1 MNLASEINKRL
12 DAILAHKA
20 ELKELN
26 KEFKNPEFQLKN
38 PQTGELV
45 TKEFALNKAQEAYD
59 DIIGD
64 LNQIT
69 NEGKNCRDLFTNIYY
84 VNNLMEDKQITK
96 EIEANKVNYP
106 TAKSS
111 E

>member
-1 MNLASEINKRL
+1 MSLAKEINKRL
-12 DAILAHKA
+12 DAILAHNA

-26 KEFKNPEFQLKN
+26 KKFKDPEFKLKDMK
-38 PQTGELV
+38 TGKIV

-59 DIIGD
+59 GIIGD

-84 VNNLMEDKQITK
+84 VNNLMEDKVIAK
-96 EIEANKVNYP
+96 EIESNKE
-106 TAKSS
+106 AH